1 MKLSDILKYAIS
13 ISLIYALFI
22 DYGKNIVNTFQ
33 LINIDYV
40 LLIIFL
46 SVMQYILSAYRWMYI
61 SKHTNLNITLKDSIK
76 FYYISSFINNIG
88 AMAILLPLT
97 VSVCQ
102 KMQWHLGKRTI
113 SLKFTF
119 LTNNIL
125 KEPYPLPIIVIP
137 KQRRIRNDRYLQPG
151 MLEIVNHAVIH
162 G

>member
-61 SKHTNLNITLKDSIK
+61 SKYTNLNITFKDLKS
-76 FYYISSFINNIG
+76 
-88 AMAILLPLT
+88 T
-97 VSVCQ
+97 V
-102 KMQWHLGKRTI
+102 
-113 SLKFTF
+113 
-119 LTNNIL
+119 
-125 KEPYPLPIIVIP
+125 
-137 KQRRIRNDRYLQPG
+137 
-151 MLEIVNHAVIH
+151 
-162 G
+162 